1 MSLNSLF
8 SNDLGPVQ
16 DMIAD
21 VKDGVIEIQGNL
33 TLYGNAQAVT
43 LRLKRS
49 FNKAG
54 AFVLQLVD
62 ITAGDEDLKTFLG
75 DKIEDIFTFQL
86 QANFLPGTLRVTGTE
101 WQNNGQLKVWER
113 ICSGYKHYNKVKQ
126 HYHLW
131 QWIEITLGVLITA
144 AALSLFM
151 VPNKIAGGGVSGFAT
166 VVHHVTGLPVG
177 LLMILCNVPLFWL
190 AFRRWGVQSVAR
202 SLYGS
207 LLLSLFVDGISLLT
221 NGRGFVGDPFL
232 AALYG
237 GVLAG
242 IGMGFVF
249 RGGGTT
255 GGTDLL
261 ARLLQRNGGLS
272 LGHTL
277 LLVDGCVILLA
288 LFFFDIELALYA
300 LIAVFITGKMVDVI
314 QEGLSYAKA
323 VLIISESNSGNRSS
337 FIVANGER
345 AKPVSLV
352 GGFIP
357 IRREKPCYV

>member
-1 MSLNSLF
+1 MF
-8 SNDLGPVQ
+8 R
-16 DMIAD
+16 
-21 VKDGVIEIQGNL
+21 IQ
-33 TLYGNAQAVT
+33 TLQQS
-43 LRLKRS
+43 K
-49 FNKAG
+49 
-54 AFVLQLVD
+54 
-62 ITAGDEDLKTFLG
+62 
-75 DKIEDIFTFQL
+75 
-86 QANFLPGTLRVTGTE
+86 
-101 WQNNGQLKVWER
+101 
-113 ICSGYKHYNKVKQ
+113 KQ

-323 VLIISESNSGNRSS
+323 VLIISDRTAEIGQALLSQMERGLTGFPSRGIYTNTQREALLCVVGQAEITPLKEMVKQIDANA
-337 FIVANGER
+337 FIIITQAQEVLGEGFR
-345 AKPVSLV
+345 PLEEKEGEAK
-352 GGFIP
+352 
-357 IRREKPCYV
+357 